1 MTNKTVTFVSLAAA
15 MLATTLALTT
25 VSAHAG
31 QREDTI
37 NANQAA
43 QQARIDAARLKG
55 DLTRREYRQLEG
67 EQARIAELER
77 QAKAD
82 GRVSRNEYDKIHD
95 AQINASK
102 HIKSES
108 TDRQV
113 SFLRRWL
120 SRHPG

>member
-1 MTNKTVTFVSLAAA
+1 MTSKIFTIASIAAA
-15 MLATTLALTT
+15 TLASGVVLTS
-25 VSAHAG
+25 VQALAG

-43 QQARIDAARLKG
+43 QQTRIDAARLKG

-67 EQARIAELER
+67 EQARIADLER

-82 GRVSRNEYDKIHD
+82 GHVSRSEYNKIHD

-108 TDRQV
+108 TDGQV
-113 SFLRRWL
+113 SLLRRWL
-120 SRHPG
+120 YRHPG